1 MAVVVEK
8 YTREDGHEIAVYES
22 GAQYDLTAGR
32 LVGAPPRA
40 QFTKESSLAAVERR
54 LELKREAV
62 ARGAA
67 KVLESSGEWEE
78 PIRDMDVIEAI
89 SEAVM
94 LKALNPK
101 DAKQVDAAR
110 YIETGMGLAE
120 NQTSSNVTPSNMAAT
135 AIGTELARQFMAI
148 IGDVMQAKAAI
159 SADPAGPVIN
169 IEADTDIRNE

>member
-1 MAVVVEK
+1 MANVVNK

-22 GAQYDLTAGR
+22 GAQYDLTAGK
-32 LVGAPPRA
+32 LVGGPPQT
-40 QFTKESSLAAVERR
+40 QFTKETSLIGVDRR

-67 KVLESSGEWEE
+67 KVLENTGDWEKAT
-78 PIRDMDVIEAI
+78 DLDVMEAI

-110 YIETGMGLAE
+110 YLENGMGLAE
-120 NQTSSNVTPSNMAAT
+120 NQPSSTVAPSNMAAL
-135 AIGTELARQFMAI
+135 GEQFNELARSIAQIVGDIMAAQR
-148 IGDVMQAKAAI
+148 DTQQR
-159 SADPAGPVIN
+159 DPAAGSVI
-169 IEADTDIRNE
+169 DVQSD